1 MPYIKKIELKDFKMF
16 GSPKTTHVVLDKG
29 FTVFTGPNGSGKT
42 NIVDAILF
50 GLGELSSRRLR
61 AENFAKLIF
70 HGSPDAGVEKARSA
84 KVVIQFDNSDS
95 RIPVE
100 TSTVTVS
107 RELRRNGESVFRLNG
122 RRVSRANLIDILSMA
137 GISSSGYNV
146 VAQGTITRMA
156 EIAPSERR
164 KVIEDLVGIGQYDA
178 EKAEAEEKLRAAEIS
193 IRTAMGRIDEVQKRV
208 DDLER
213 ERNELARYTFIQ
225 NEIKRFEAMKISHEI
240 AEIKNE
246 SADLSS
252 KIEEISSRVEKLRQL
267 REGLRDQRHETEAK
281 WSQLSSEVVEEGGTR
296 VLEVQIKIG
305 DLKSKLTELTT
316 KINAGKTS
324 NEGLL
329 KVRDNSTQ
337 QLTAIENEIA
347 ENTKR
352 IRELEKAHSQLANE
366 IASKQVQHDA
376 ISEETAS
383 LRANFG
389 ENNKKILEIQQKLDD
404 LNQDLN
410 GLRATYAKSQATIQ
424 ILSRRMSDLKTR
436 REKFA
441 STLNELKKSFKDLQG
456 VKREQGNQ
464 LEMLQRSLDKKIAQ
478 KETVEREIVD
488 AGKIAKSAREAV
500 VEFATQREIAEK
512 IAREEKAL
520 QNIEELAEL
529 GVISGIHGRFRNLI
543 KMDRDYEHAL
553 EATAAGWLDS
563 IVVEDFDTAF
573 TCTETL
579 RRLKLGRIKI
589 IPLQGVSNIKP
600 VAASP
605 KIEEVGGVAS
615 AFVKYSEK
623 YAPAVTFVFGDTFIA
638 RHDKAALAASRE
650 GYRAVTVN
658 GDLYE
663 PGGGIECG
671 FYRAPFDF
679 SSIIPSENAVQSL
692 DQAVKALQ
700 EHLTRRESDVTT
712 LGEDIDRT
720 RVDITR
726 LTEMISTMEGEIARI
741 RRNIKTTEQ
750 NVKHIGKQILN
761 IQVHLERERTEI
773 VLQKTHRDAIR
784 KEIQKLHSESSLLQ
798 QKVDL
803 PHIQEMEIQREK
815 LAEEIIASRQT
826 LGSIETELSTLK
838 SKMTNVLKIGADN
851 IRIQLRKVEHQL
863 STIEKEVSEAIQQ
876 KETLEKELSE
886 LEKSKEELSHSLL
899 NAKEESKRFTSQIDY
914 IDTRLK
920 RYDEEHE
927 KLSQI
932 LNSLQLKSQS
942 FQLQLDQDLRRLKE
956 IGYEG
961 PVEVLPEQL
970 QMAESSLNLMRLE
983 LERLGAVN
991 QLAPL
996 HYAEQISRYRELSIR
1011 MNELEKEKQAI
1022 IAFMEEIER
1031 KKQKVFMEAFNQ
1043 INEKISKYFSKL
1055 TDGGEAALK
1064 LENPEEPFA
1073 GGIDMIVQ
1081 FPGKPPILVSGAS
1094 SGERS
1099 VSAVAFIF
1107 ALQDFTPATF
1117 YLFDEVDAHLDA
1129 LYVSKLGELLI
1140 EESAKSQFL
1149 VITLKPEM
1157 VQKAERVYGVYER
1170 KGVSHIVSAS
1180 FKESSRQMVQEA
1192 A

>member
-1 MPYIKKIELKDFKMF
+1 MF
-16 GSPKTTHVVLDKG
+16 GGPKTTHIILDKG

-70 HGSPDAGVEKARSA
+70 HGSPDAGVEKAKSA
-84 KVVIQFDNSDS
+84 KVVIQFDNSDN

-100 TSTVTVS
+100 TSTVTIS

-156 EIAPSERR
+156 EIAPIERR
-164 KVIEDLVGIGQYDA
+164 KVVEDLVGIGQYDA

-213 ERNELARYTFIQ
+213 ERNEFTRYTLIQ
-225 NEIKRFEAMKISHEI
+225 SEIKHFEAMKISHEI
-240 AEIKNE
+240 AEIKKE
-246 SADLSS
+246 VTGLSF
-252 KIEEISSRVEKLRQL
+252 KIEEISTRVEKLRQL
-267 REGLRDQRHETEAK
+267 REGLRTQRHEIEAK
-281 WSQLSSEVVEEGGTR
+281 WSQLSSEVVEESGTR

-316 KINAGKTS
+316 KIDAGKTS
-324 NEGLL
+324 NEGLR
-329 KVRDNSTQ
+329 KVRDNNIQ
-337 QLTAIENEIA
+337 QLTAIENEIS

-352 IRELEKAHSQLANE
+352 IRELEKTHDQLANE
-366 IASKQVQHDA
+366 IASKQTQHGT
-376 ISEETAS
+376 ISEEIAS
-383 LRANFG
+383 LRANLG
-389 ENNKKILEIQQKLDD
+389 ENSKKILETQQKLDD

-410 GLRATYAKSQATIQ
+410 ELRNNYAKSQATLQ
-424 ILSRRMSDLKTR
+424 VLSRRMNDLNTR
-436 REKFA
+436 KEKFV
-441 STLNELKKSFKDLQG
+441 STLSELKKSFSDLHG
-456 VKREQGNQ
+456 VKKEQENQ
-464 LEMLQRSLDKKIAQ
+464 LEALQRTLDRKIAQ
-478 KETVEREIVD
+478 KEAVEKEIVD

-512 IAREEKAL
+512 IAKEEKAL
-520 QNIEELAEL
+520 RNIEELGEL
-529 GVISGIHGRFRNLI
+529 GVISGVHGRLRNLI
-543 KMDRDYEHAL
+543 KVDRGYERAI
-553 EATAAGWLDS
+553 EAAAAGWLDS
-563 IVVEDFDTAF
+563 IVVQDFDTAF

-589 IPLQGVSNIKP
+589 IPLQGLSNIKP
-600 VAASP
+600 ITTTP
-605 KIEEVGGVAS
+605 KIEEVSGAAS
-615 AFVKYSEK
+615 AFVKYSEQ
-623 YAPAVTFVFGDTFIA
+623 YARAVTFVFGDTFIA
-638 RHDKAALAASRE
+638 RHDKAAFAASRD

-671 FYRAPFDF
+671 YYRAPIDF

-700 EHLTRRESDVTT
+700 EHLTRRETDITT
-712 LGEDIDRT
+712 LEEDIDRT
-720 RVDITR
+720 RVEITR

-761 IQVHLERERTEI
+761 IQGHLEKERTDV

-784 KEIQKLHSESSLLQ
+784 KEMQKLRNELSILQ

-803 PHIQEMEIQREK
+803 SRIQEMEIQRER
-815 LAEEIIASRQT
+815 LADEIIASRQA
-826 LGSIETELSTLK
+826 LGSMDTELLTLK
-838 SKMTNVLKIGADN
+838 SKITNVLKIGADN

-863 STIEKEVSEAIQQ
+863 STVEKEVLEATQQ
-876 KETLEKELSE
+876 KQALEKELAE
-886 LEKSKEELSHSLL
+886 LEKSKEELSRSVL
-899 NAKEESKRFTSQIDY
+899 NARAESKRFTSQIDY
-914 IDTRLK
+914 IDNRLK

-927 KLSQI
+927 KASQI
-932 LNSLQLKSQS
+932 LNSLQLKAQT
-942 FQLQLDQDLRRLKE
+942 FQLQLDQDFRRLKE
-956 IGYEG
+956 FGYME
-961 PVEVLPEQL
+961 PVKVLPEQL
-970 QMAESSLNLMRLE
+970 QMAESSLKLMRLE

-1022 IAFMEEIER
+1022 ISFMEEIER
-1031 KKQKVFMEAFNQ
+1031 KKHKVFMDAFNR

-1064 LENPEEPFA
+1064 LENPEEPFT

-1081 FPGKPPILVSGAS
+1081 FTGKLPILVSGAS

-1129 LYVSKLGELLI
+1129 FHISKLGELLA

-1157 VQKAERVYGVYER
+1157 IQKAEKVYGVYER
-1170 KGVSHIVSAS
+1170 NGISHVVSAT
-1180 FKESSRQMVQEA
+1180 FKESSRQIVQEA